1 MSEGQKP
8 ETGSIVWTD
17 LTVPDAENVRDFYS
31 AVVGWKPEPVDMGE
45 YADFNMC
52 SPESGTPA
60 VGVCHARGG
69 NAGLPAQ
76 WLIYITV
83 EDVNASVAACRERGG
98 KVLME
103 PKSMGAH
110 GTYCVIEDPA
120 GAVAALIA
128 PPKESDA

>member
-1 MSEGQKP
+1 MNDEKKP
-8 ETGSIVWTD
+8 EIGSIVWTD
-17 LTVPDAENVRDFYS
+17 LTVPDAEAVRDFYS
-31 AVVGWKPEPVDMGE
+31 AVVGWKPDAVDMGE
-45 YADFNMC
+45 YSDFNMC
-52 SPESGTPA
+52 APETGTPA

-69 NAGLPAQ
+69 NSGLPAQ

-83 EDVNASVAACRERGG
+83 DDVNRSVTACLEGGG

-128 PPKESDA
+128 PPK